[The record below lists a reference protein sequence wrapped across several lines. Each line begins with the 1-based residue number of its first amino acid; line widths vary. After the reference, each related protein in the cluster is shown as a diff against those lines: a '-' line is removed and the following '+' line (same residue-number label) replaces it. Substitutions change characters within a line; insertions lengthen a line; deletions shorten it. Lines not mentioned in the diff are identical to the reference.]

1 MKKILLLLTFISIS
15 SLNLFAGGGWVY
27 GKNQGYFK
35 LAQNVIRSPHFFDAD
50 GNITDIPTV
59 SLYTTSLY
67 AEYGISDQLNA
78 LVYMPFFVRSTLNK
92 VKFNQSGNVIPG
104 DEINSFGDTNIGLKY
119 GFFQDKTIVMAASI
133 TLGLPLGSSEVSAER
148 ILQTGDGEFN
158 QLVKIE
164 ASHSFYPK
172 PFYASATIGFN
183 NRTKGFSDEFH
194 AGIEAG
200 VTLASFVGIIRMYS
214 VNSLYNGNGGQAGGN
229 GVFANNTEYLSFVPE
244 IICNINDKLG
254 AAASGGFAF
263 SGKRILA
270 APNWSIGVF
279 MNL

>member
-1 MKKILLLLTFISIS
+1 MIRIFIFAILIII
-15 SLNLFAGGGWVY
+15 NLHAFAGGGWVY
-27 GKNQGYFK
+27 GKNKGYFK
-35 LAQNVIRSPHFFDAD
+35 IAQNSIRSPKFFASD
-50 GNITDIPTV
+50 GSIVDIPTV
-59 SLYTTSLY
+59 SLYTTSIY
-67 AEYGISDQLNA
+67 GEYGITDRITA
-78 LVYMPFFVRSTLNK
+78 IAYVPFFVRSTLNK
-92 VKFNQSGNVIPG
+92 VEFNQSKTVIPG
-104 DEINSFGDTNIGLKY
+104 DEINSFGDSNIGLKY
-119 GFFQDKTIVMAASI
+119 GFFQDKPVVLAAS
-133 TLGLPLGSSEVSAER
+133 LMFGLPLGSSEVSSER

-158 QLVKIE
+158 QLLKLE